1 MRPFATPWWPVEGGT
16 RVASVPGSLRR
27 LLMAPSLADV
37 SFAGRGFPV
46 VETAATRQ
54 LETIPQTVVTGFEWG
69 IESKSLWETERR
81 LSLVDEELRGFAYE
95 GATMA
100 SVIRDS
106 MPGRGGRTAELLQGA
121 GRRHIFLN
129 YIGIGFAMAKLP
141 RPLWKKAVP
150 ALDGDDLYPSMSW
163 LAVDGYG
170 FDRAY
175 FAPERW
181 VDEQR
186 LDTPY
191 GWEDRPGYFQRA
203 VDQGIG
209 RALWFIHGAAV
220 DAVCAAVNRFAS
232 DRRPD
237 LWAGVGLAATFAG
250 CSTAAELDT
259 LRVRS
264 GDLAGH
270 VAQGSVFAAKARHF
284 SLTVPEHTRTAL
296 HALTGLTVE
305 SAAELADDAAPPAGV
320 GDGVPSYEI
329 WRRSVREKL
338 PLKYP

>member
-1 MRPFATPWWPVEGGT
+1 M
-16 RVASVPGSLRR
+16 ASAMGSLRR
-27 LLMAPSLADV
+27 LLMAPSLRDV
-37 SFAGRGFPV
+37 SFAGRGFPLT
-46 VETAATRQ
+46 ETAATRQ

-81 LSLVDEELRGFAYE
+81 LSLVDLELQGFAYE

-106 MPGRGGRTAELLQGA
+106 MPGRGGRTAQLLQGA
-121 GRRHIFLN
+121 GRRHVFLN

-141 RPLWKKAVP
+141 RPLWKKVMP
-150 ALDGDDLYPSMSW
+150 ELDGEDFYPPMSW

-175 FAPERW
+175 FHPARW
-181 VDEQR
+181 VGQQR

-191 GWEDRPGYFQRA
+191 AWDGHRDYFQRA

-209 RALWFIHGAAV
+209 RAVWFIHGARV
-220 DAVCAAVNRFAS
+220 DAVCAAVHRFPAE
-232 DRRPD
+232 RRPD

-250 CSTAAELDT
+250 CSTAAELAS
-259 LRVRS
+259 LRARS
-264 GDLAGH
+264 GELSGH

-284 SLTVPEHTRTAL
+284 SGTVPEHTRTAL
-296 HALTGLTVE
+296 HALAGITVE
-305 SAAELADDAAPPAGV
+305 SAAALADDAAPTGAAGSVPA
-320 GDGVPSYEI
+320 YEI
-329 WRRSVREKL
+329 WRRSVREKISV
-338 PLKYP
+338 

>member
-1 MRPFATPWWPVEGGT
+1 MATAMG
-16 RVASVPGSLRR
+16 SVRR
-27 LLMAPSLADV
+27 LMMAPSLRDV

-46 VETAATRQ
+46 VETTATRQ
-54 LETIPQTVVTGFEWG
+54 LEAIPQTVVTGFEWG
-69 IESKSLWETERR
+69 IESRDLWETERR
-81 LSLVDEELRGFAYE
+81 LSLVDLELQGFAYE

-141 RPLWKKAVP
+141 RPLWKKVMP
-150 ALDGDDLYPSMSW
+150 DDLDGEEFYPPMTW

-175 FAPERW
+175 FDPARW
-181 VDEQR
+181 VDGQR

-191 GWEDRPGYFQRA
+191 AWDGRPDYFQRA

-209 RALWFIHGAAV
+209 RALWFIHGAHV
-220 DAVCAAVNRFAS
+220 EHVCAAVRRFAS
-232 DRRPD
+232 ERQPD

-250 CSTAAELDT
+250 CSTADELAV
-259 LRVRS
+259 LRTEAGELR
-264 GDLAGH
+264 GH

-284 SLTVPEHTRTAL
+284 SATIPEHTRTAL
-296 HALTGLTVE
+296 HALAGITVE
-305 SAAELADDAAPPAGV
+305 AAAALADGAAPAPSAAGEVPTYEL
-320 GDGVPSYEI
+320 
-329 WRRSVREKL
+329 WRRAVREQL
-338 PLKYP
+338 LVNAL

>member
-1 MRPFATPWWPVEGGT
+1 M
-16 RVASVPGSLRR
+16 ASAMGSLRR
-27 LLMAPSLADV
+27 LLMAPSLRDV

-46 VETAATRQ
+46 TETAATRQ
-54 LETIPQTVVTGFEWG
+54 LEAIPQTVVTGFEWG

-81 LSLVDEELRGFAYE
+81 LSLVDLELRGFAYE

-106 MPGRGGRTAELLQGA
+106 MPGRGGRTAQLLQGA

-141 RPLWKKAVP
+141 RPLWKKVMP
-150 ALDGDDLYPSMSW
+150 ELDGEDFYPPMTW

-175 FAPERW
+175 FDPARW
-181 VDEQR
+181 VDDQR

-191 GWEDRPGYFQRA
+191 AWDGHPDYFQRA

-209 RALWFIHGAAV
+209 RALWFIHGARV
-220 DAVCAAVNRFAS
+220 EDVCAAVRRFAS
-232 DRRPD
+232 ERRPD

-250 CSTAAELDT
+250 CSTAAELGA
-259 LRVRS
+259 LRARS
-264 GDLAGH
+264 GELSGH

-284 SLTVPEHTRTAL
+284 SGIVPEHTRSAL
-296 HALTGLTVE
+296 HALAGITVE
-305 SAAELADDAAPPAGV
+305 SAAALADDAAPPAGAA
-320 GDGVPSYEI
+320 DGVPTYEI

-338 PLKYP
+338 PVNSL

>member
-1 MRPFATPWWPVEGGT
+1 M
-16 RVASVPGSLRR
+16 ASVPGSLRR

-203 VDQGIG
+203 GG
-209 RALWFIHGAAV
+209 PGHRASPVVHP
-220 DAVCAAVNRFAS
+220 
-232 DRRPD
+232 RRR
-237 LWAGVGLAATFAG
+237 GG
-250 CSTAAELDT
+250 C
-259 LRVRS
+259 RVRRGQPVRLRS
-264 GDLAGH
+264 QAGPVGRCRARGHVRRLLHRGGAGH
-270 VAQGSVFAAKARHF
+270 ASR
-284 SLTVPEHTRTAL
+284 P
-296 HALTGLTVE
+296 
-305 SAAELADDAAPPAGV
+305 V
-320 GDGVPSYEI
+320 G
-329 WRRSVREKL
+329 
-338 PLKYP
+338 